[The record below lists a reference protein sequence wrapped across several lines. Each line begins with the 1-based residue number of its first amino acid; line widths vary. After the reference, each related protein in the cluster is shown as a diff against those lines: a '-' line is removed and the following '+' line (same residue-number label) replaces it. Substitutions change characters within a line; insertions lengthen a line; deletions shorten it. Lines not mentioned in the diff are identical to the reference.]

1 MTKSFEEE
9 CKEAGKLYRQGKIS
23 QKKYMDII
31 LKSNKEIL
39 EQIHNEAE
47 DIVEKC
53 KKDEAKRALKRKQK
67 WDETVEKAKKRSV
80 RSAQNKLNRAFL
92 GLDKYGIP
100 IHPRYNKNRGKNYPL
115 PSELSEFPE
124 IEEE

>member
-9 CKEAGKLYRQGKIS
+9 CKEADKLYRQGKIS
-23 QKKYMDII
+23 KKKYWNII

-39 EQIHNEAE
+39 EQIHSEAE

-53 KKDEAKRALKRKQK
+53 KKDEAKRGLKRKQK
-67 WDETVEKAKKRSV
+67 MDEMIEKAKKRSV

-92 GLDKYGIP
+92 GLDKDGIP

>member
-1 MTKSFEEE
+1 MTKTHEEE
-9 CKEAGKLYRQGKIS
+9 IKEAGKLYRQGKIS
-23 QKKYMDII
+23 QKKYMDIV
-31 LKSNKEIL
+31 LKPSKELLEQMKNKSNP
-39 EQIHNEAE
+39 
-47 DIVEKC
+47 IVEKC
-53 KKDEAKRALKRKQK
+53 KQDEAKRALKRKQK
-67 WDETVEKAKKRSV
+67 MDEMIEKAKKRSV

-92 GLDKYGIP
+92 GLDKDGIP